1 MHKKISIIIPAYN
14 TADVIYRTLTSV
26 EQQTYP
32 DYKIFFVKKYLFNYY
47 YRKNL
52 MTNKKWNKKDYF
64 HDATSL
70 EDICN
75 YVKNNYLNECIKSI
89 IKHKNY
95 I

>member
-1 MHKKISIIIPAYN
+1 
-14 TADVIYRTLTSV
+14 
-26 EQQTYP
+26 
-32 DYKIFFVKKYLFNYY
+32 
-47 YRKNL
+47 

-64 HDATSL
+64 HDATSF